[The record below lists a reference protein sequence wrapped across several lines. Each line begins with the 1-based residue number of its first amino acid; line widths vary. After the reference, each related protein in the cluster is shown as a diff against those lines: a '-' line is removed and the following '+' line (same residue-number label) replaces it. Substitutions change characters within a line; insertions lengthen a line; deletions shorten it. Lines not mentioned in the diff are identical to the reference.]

1 MIRAFVQPPT
11 ALDYVVVV
19 GVSHAPSF
27 PEVGQIV
34 RSPRGWGYAVRAHI
48 GGGHFGAVFDC
59 HGPFDQPFAL
69 KVLMPANRP
78 YAQVRREWLEE
89 ARRLW
94 QLRHP
99 NIVYVH
105 DYFEREGLFY
115 LVLERCDHSLE
126 DMLGQPLTDRLVIQL
141 SRQLLFAMQYLID
154 HEIVHNDI
162 HAGNILIVHGKE
174 PVPKFSDFGIAQD
187 LYGRSGVRPPIVNN
201 RIMAPEVALGGYS
214 TAQSD
219 LYQLGLLMFGMYTG
233 QPPLDLEAGYD
244 EVIRQIRDGVPR
256 RRAEALGTPLGN
268 VISILLRRHEQYRFN
283 SPAQVWDELRK
294 LDAWTV
300 STTTQAGLLPPPAAE
315 SEADSG
321 PLSQRPVARQSGL
334 TQRSMP
340 AVRLPEETALAS
352 SPVSGLP
359 PTPRTEQSDPRAAE
373 APSGRGH
380 TWRPPEVQD
389 APQTPRELPPPTPR
403 DPALSQPNQAA
414 LDATRAAYTSPPDT
428 SPATP
433 RTLEVDEPA
442 PLTPRID

>member
-1 MIRAFVQPPT
+1 M
-11 ALDYVVVV
+11 
-19 GVSHAPSF
+19 
-27 PEVGQIV
+27 GQVV
-34 RSPRGWGYAVRAHI
+34 RSPRGWGYEVRAHI

-69 KVLMPANRP
+69 KVMMPANRP

-126 DMLGQPLTDRLVIQL
+126 DMLGQPLTDKLVIQL
-141 SRQLLFAMQYLID
+141 TRQLLFAMQYLID

-244 EVIRQIRDGVPR
+244 EVIRQIREGVPR
-256 RRAEALGTPLGN
+256 RRAEALGSPLGS
-268 VISILLRRHEQYRFN
+268 VISVLLRRHEQYRFN
-283 SPAQVWDELRK
+283 TPAQVWDELRK
-294 LDAWTV
+294 LDAWRGPV
-300 STTTQAGLLPPPAAE
+300 QSGLMPPPEPAADE
-315 SEADSG
+315 DAG
-321 PLSQRPVARQSGL
+321 PLSQRPALRQSGL

-340 AVRLPEETALAS
+340 AVHLPAETQA
-352 SPVSGLP
+352 PSGPHSAGP
-359 PTPRTEQSDPRAAE
+359 PTPRTDESDPLATDE
-373 APSGRGH
+373 ATSGRGH
-380 TWRPPEVQD
+380 TWRPPEP
-389 APQTPRELPPPTPR
+389 APRTPRELPPPTPR
-403 DPALSQPNQAA
+403 DPSLSDPGLSDAYAA
-414 LDATRAAYTSPPDT
+414 RAPLGSQSDAA
-428 SPATP
+428 PATP
-433 RTLEVDEPA
+433 RTPETEEVA
-442 PLTPRID
+442 PLTPRLE

>member
-1 MIRAFVQPPT
+1 M
-11 ALDYVVVV
+11 V
-19 GVSHAPSF
+19 GVSHAPHF

-34 RSPRGWGYAVRAHI
+34 RSPRGWGYEVRAHI

-69 KVLMPANRP
+69 KVMMPANRP

-105 DYFEREGLFY
+105 DYFELEGLFY

-126 DMLGQPLTDRLVIQL
+126 DMLGQRLTDRLVIQL

-256 RRAEALGTPLGN
+256 RRAEALGSPLGT

-294 LDAWTV
+294 LEAWQGPTN
-300 STTTQAGLLPPPAAE
+300 SQNGLLPPV
-315 SEADSG
+315 EAQPEEDSG
-321 PLSQRPVARQSGL
+321 PLSQRPMIRQSGL
-334 TQRSMP
+334 TQRSLP
-340 AVRLPEETALAS
+340 AVKLAGDAPLPS
-352 SPVSGLP
+352 SPLSASP
-359 PTPRTEQSDPRAAE
+359 PTPRTEESEAAS
-373 APSGRGH
+373 ARGN
-380 TWRPPEVQD
+380 TWRPPEAEEK
-389 APQTPRELPPPTPR
+389 APKTPRELPPPTPR
-403 DPALSQPNQAA
+403 DPALSDPALSDPELSEPLAARAPFASQP
-414 LDATRAAYTSPPDT
+414 DPP
-428 SPATP
+428 PQTP
-433 RTLEVDEPA
+433 RSPEVDEPP
-442 PLTPRID
+442 PLTPRIE